1 MTVQR
6 TGDWGLAR
14 NLLRTLP
21 VQLGSAVERA
31 LRQEGE
37 YLRRE
42 IVEGI
47 TKQSP
52 GGEQM
57 RPLAKTTVAARLLK
71 GFSGTKALIWKAD
84 LRNAIASI
92 YERGVVF
99 VGVPRKARGHQG
111 RPTID
116 IAELNEF
123 GSDPIVVRMTVK
135 MRKFLAALNARAGAP
150 RHEGSGGG
158 FAVIRIPPRPYLRPA
173 FEKFRQGVDRRFLA
187 RVAGLLGLGG
197 GGRLS

>member
-6 TGDWGLAR
+6 VGDWNRAR

-21 VQLGSAVERA
+21 ADLGSAMEKA

-52 GGEQM
+52 GGEDM
-57 RPLAKTTVAARLLK
+57 KPLAATTLAARLLRNFT
-71 GFSGTKALIWKAD
+71 GSKALIWKGD
-84 LRNAIASI
+84 LRNAISSI
-92 YERGVVF
+92 YEGGRIF
-99 VGVPRKARGHQG
+99 VGVPRKARDSQG

-116 IAELNEF
+116 IAQINEF
-123 GSDPIVVRMTVK
+123 GSGPIVVRMTVK
-135 MRKFLAALNARAGAP
+135 MRKFLAALYARAGAP
-150 RHEGSGGG
+150 RREGTGGG
-158 FAVIRIPPRPYLRPA
+158 FAVIRIPPRPFLRPA
-173 FEKFRQGVDRRFLA
+173 FEKFRQGVDRRFLN
-187 RVAGLLGLGG
+187 RVVSLLGLGKG
-197 GGRLS
+197 GL

>member
-6 TGDWGLAR
+6 VGDWNRAR

-21 VQLGSAVERA
+21 VDLGSAMEKA

-52 GGEQM
+52 GGEDM
-57 RPLAKTTVAARLLK
+57 KPLAATTLAARLLRNFT
-71 GFSGTKALIWKAD
+71 GSKALIWKGD
-84 LRNAIASI
+84 LRGAIASI
-92 YERGVVF
+92 YEGGRIF
-99 VGVPRKARGHQG
+99 VGVPRKARDSQG

-116 IAELNEF
+116 IAQINEF
-123 GSDPIVVRMTVK
+123 GSGPIVVRMTVK
-135 MRKFLAALNARAGAP
+135 MRRFLAALYARAGAP

-158 FAVIRIPPRPYLRPA
+158 FAVIRIPPRPFLGPA
-173 FEKFRQGVDRRFLA
+173 FERFRQGVDRRFLT
-187 RVAGLLGLGG
+187 RVVSLLGLGK
-197 GGRLS
+197 GGR